1 MIQIGHPDSAATDF
15 EPHLGNEGEVDI
27 PQVTEGADDLEGSN
41 THGDINP
48 WLPTFTWD
56 SDHLDMNNAWLKI
69 GYPDGGGTDVAE
81 LQSFNPI
88 PGISIENFVGK
99 CMNLNFFKTKLDL
112 LADVPDELDPPDQ
125 CIFRG
130 VLQKENSAVA
140 VNGCPGDSNFEVSL
154 TPHKGLKYHSYTV
167 RNGTVTP
174 FKKDVNR
181 YARFRSNFCHSLC
194 NHHNFRK
201 YKIS

>member
-15 EPHLGNEGEVDI
+15 EPHLGDGGEVDI

-41 THGDINP
+41 AHGDTNP

-99 CMNLNFFKTKLDL
+99 YMNLNFF
-112 LADVPDELDPPDQ
+112 
-125 CIFRG
+125 
-130 VLQKENSAVA
+130 
-140 VNGCPGDSNFEVSL
+140 
-154 TPHKGLKYHSYTV
+154 
-167 RNGTVTP
+167 
-174 FKKDVNR
+174 
-181 YARFRSNFCHSLC
+181 
-194 NHHNFRK
+194 
-201 YKIS
+201 